1 MRKGSGWGGGGG
13 RPKNDGNDQ
22 MNKTKQ
28 SLWSFDNE
36 MFVNCLPGAAW
47 KPGANQGNPQEYE
60 ILNEL

>member
-1 MRKGSGWGGGGG
+1 MRKGSGWGGEGE

-22 MNKTKQ
+22 MNKIKQ

-47 KPGANQGNPQEYE
+47 KPGAN
-60 ILNEL
+60 